1 MSVSIVPYPSLN
13 ERLSSQIRFQH
24 SEYSFF
30 YVDEDGEEHSLG
42 YKRDEI
48 NPSVLFIDDDGA
60 WSHDDYEFSFKISIS
75 LRTFGCLFGKTGI
88 ACKNAKI
95 GFAIQWTS
103 NESKQ
108 RGVFKIDEF
117 GYSDNS
123 FQKDCSFSFPKGT
136 LRGNVSLNIILYLA
150 QAGSVE
156 PDENHLINVPGHV
169 LGELDSVKV
178 FIDGN
183 GSEFPIFEY
192 TNPDDP
198 LWKLNFS
205 CEDPTSEQFGE
216 CVEICLNKAH
226 RNFKYIDK
234 NSSAFNEQ
242 LLSEIMAAALTAIVE
257 EVKKKS
263 EYWGQ
268 IVNGENLTEGSV
280 GQALFY
286 FMRTLEWELESSSI
300 NASLSIRRF
309 FEGGKLC
316 KGK

>member
-1 MSVSIVPYPSLN
+1 M
-13 ERLSSQIRFQH
+13 
-24 SEYSFF
+24 
-30 YVDEDGEEHSLG
+30 
-42 YKRDEI
+42 
-48 NPSVLFIDDDGA
+48 
-60 WSHDDYEFSFKISIS
+60 
-75 LRTFGCLFGKTGI
+75 
-88 ACKNAKI
+88 
-95 GFAIQWTS
+95 
-103 NESKQ
+103 
-108 RGVFKIDEF
+108 
-117 GYSDNS
+117 
-123 FQKDCSFSFPKGT
+123 
-136 LRGNVSLNIILYLA
+136 
-150 QAGSVE
+150 
-156 PDENHLINVPGHV
+156 
-169 LGELDSVKV
+169 GELDSVKV

-268 IVNGENLTEGSV
+268 IVNGENLAEGSV